1 VQPRVVALADGKF
14 ATSMLVTL
22 ILGIGMHVVKLSR
35 KQNKKQFRANK
46 DSQDGTS
53 VMVGN
58 LNH

>member
-1 VQPRVVALADGKF
+1 MVALADGKF

-35 KQNKKQFRANK
+35 KQTKNTSGRMKTPKG
-46 DSQDGTS
+46 GTS